1 LKKGLHIL
9 ALFALIFC
17 SQASAQKWYSMPK
30 QNNEKYLVYV
40 AYGMGNAHWYSELI
54 QTSIYDQNGSAITN
68 GDAKF
73 RAKNSSQFY
82 DLGVIF
88 PAGNL
93 RFGLGMNFEKFFLT
107 QILLQNSVQQ
117 GSGQTGIIF
126 DESFRFDKI
135 YMQMEV
141 PFWPEARS
149 KYSLSANMN
158 LGFFSFNN
166 VDRINLF
173 GSDALAN
180 STFVNISPVADVT
193 IFPGVSLFLRPVCEF
208 KYFKNQA
215 VDSPGGVVK
224 HNILTYS
231 LMIGL
236 RYDPS
241 VVDELK

>member
-1 LKKGLHIL
+1 
-9 ALFALIFC
+9 
-17 SQASAQKWYSMPK
+17 MPK

-54 QTSIYDQNGSAITN
+54 QTSIYDQHGSALTT
-68 GDAKF
+68 GDMKF

-82 DLGVIF
+82 DLGVLF

-126 DESFRFDKI
+126 DESFRFDKL

-180 STFVNISPVADVT
+180 STFVNVSPVADVT

-215 VDSPGGVVK
+215 VDSLGGVVK
-224 HNILTYS
+224 HNIVTYS

>member
-1 LKKGLHIL
+1 MV
-9 ALFALIFC
+9 FC
-17 SQASAQKWYSMPK
+17 SQARAQKWYSMPK
-30 QNNEKYLVYV
+30 KNNEKYLVYV
-40 AYGMGNAHWYSELI
+40 AYGMGNAHWFSELKE
-54 QTSIYDQNGSAITN
+54 TSIYDQHGSAITS
-68 GDAKF
+68 GDMKF

-82 DLGVIF
+82 DLGVLF

-107 QILLQNSVQQ
+107 QIVLQNSVQQ
-117 GSGQTGIIF
+117 TGGSGIIF

-141 PFWPEARS
+141 PFWPDARS

-180 STFVNISPVADVT
+180 STFVNVSPVADIT
-193 IFPGVSLFLRPVCEF
+193 IFPGVSIFLRPVCEF

-215 VDSPGGVVK
+215 VDAVGIVR
-224 HNILTYS
+224 HNIVTYS

-241 VVDELK
+241 VTDELK

>member
-1 LKKGLHIL
+1 MRKALLIL
-9 ALFALIFC
+9 IVICSVFATE
-17 SQASAQKWYSMPK
+17 SSAQKWYSVPK
-30 QNNEKYLVYV
+30 KNNEKYLVYV
-40 AYGMGNAHWYSELI
+40 AYGLGSAHWYSELKE
-54 QTSIYDQNGSAITN
+54 TSIYDAQGSAIHS
-68 GDAKF
+68 GDIKF
-73 RAKNSSQFY
+73 QAKNSSQFY
-82 DLGVIF
+82 DLGVLF

-107 QILLQNSVQQ
+107 QIELQNSVQQ
-117 GSGQTGIIF
+117 TTGGSIIF

-180 STFVNISPVADVT
+180 STFINISPVADVT
-193 IFPGVSLFLRPVCEF
+193 IFPGVSLFLRPMFEY
-208 KYFKNQA
+208 KYFKNGA
-215 VDSPGGVVK
+215 VDSYGLVR

-231 LMIGL
+231 LMIGI

-241 VVDELK
+241 VTDELK

>member
-1 LKKGLHIL
+1 V
-9 ALFALIFC
+9 IFT
-17 SQASAQKWYSMPK
+17 SQASAQKWYSQPK

-40 AYGMGNAHWYSELI
+40 AYGMGNAHWFSELT
-54 QTSIYDQNGSAITN
+54 QTSIYDQNGAAITN
-68 GDAKF
+68 GDMKF

-82 DLGVIF
+82 DLGVLF

-107 QILLQNSVQQ
+107 QITLQNSVQQ
-117 GSGQTGIIF
+117 GPGSTGIIF

-135 YMQMEV
+135 YMQMEI

-180 STFVNISPVADVT
+180 STFVNISPVADIT
-193 IFPGVSLFLRPVCEF
+193 LFPGLSLFLRPVCEF

-215 VDSPGGVVK
+215 VDSVGVVR

>member
-1 LKKGLHIL
+1 V
-9 ALFALIFC
+9 IFC
-17 SQASAQKWYSMPK
+17 AQAHAQKWYSVPK
-30 QNNEKYLVYV
+30 KNNEKYLVYV
-40 AYGMGNAHWYSELI
+40 AYGMGNAHWFSELK
-54 QTSIYDQNGSAITN
+54 QTSIYDQHGAAITN
-68 GDAKF
+68 GDTKF
-73 RAKNSSQFY
+73 RAKNSCQFY
-82 DLGVIF
+82 DLGVLF

-107 QILLQNSVQQ
+107 QIVLQNSVQNP
-117 GSGQTGIIF
+117 GGTTGLIF

-141 PFWPEARS
+141 PFWPDARS

-158 LGFFSFNN
+158 VGFFSFNN

-180 STFVNISPVADVT
+180 STFINISPVADITV
-193 IFPGVSLFLRPVCEF
+193 FPGVSIFVRPVCEF

-215 VDSPGGVVK
+215 VDTIGVVQ

-241 VVDELK
+241 VTDELK

>member
-1 LKKGLHIL
+1 
-9 ALFALIFC
+9 
-17 SQASAQKWYSMPK
+17 M
-30 QNNEKYLVYV
+30 YV
-40 AYGMGNAHWYSELI
+40 AYGMGNAHWFSELQ
-54 QTSIYDQNGSAITN
+54 QTSIYDAQGSAIHS
-68 GDAKF
+68 GDIKF
-73 RAKNSSQFY
+73 RAKNSSTFY
-82 DLGVIF
+82 DLGILF

-107 QILLQNSVQQ
+107 QIELQNSVQQ
-117 GSGQTGIIF
+117 SGGGTGIIF

-135 YMQMEV
+135 YAQFEV

-158 LGFFSFNN
+158 VGFFSFNN

-180 STFVNISPVADVT
+180 STFINVSPVADITV
-193 IFPGVSLFLRPVCEF
+193 FPGFSIFLRPVCEF

-215 VDSPGGVVK
+215 VDAVGGVVR

-241 VVDELK
+241 VSDDLK

>member
-1 LKKGLHIL
+1 MKNALRIL
-9 ALFALIFC
+9 VIFLFVF
-17 SQASAQKWYSMPK
+17 SGTVSAQKWYSVPK
-30 QNNEKYLVYV
+30 KNNEKYFVY
-40 AYGMGNAHWYSELI
+40 AGYGMGSAHWYSELK
-54 QTSIYDQNGSAITN
+54 QTSIYDTQGGPIQT
-68 GDAKF
+68 GDIKF
-73 RAKNSSQFY
+73 RAKNSSTFY
-82 DLGVIF
+82 DLGVLF
-88 PAGNL
+88 PTGNF
-93 RFGLGMNFEKFFLT
+93 RFGLGMNFERFFLT
-107 QILLQNSVQQ
+107 KIELQNSVQQ
-117 GSGQTGIIF
+117 SAGGIIF

-135 YMQMEV
+135 YMQFEV

-180 STFVNISPVADVT
+180 STFVNISPIADITV
-193 IFPGVSLFLRPVCEF
+193 FPGVSIFIRPACEF

-215 VDSPGGVVK
+215 VDSYGSVNHK
-224 HNILTYS
+224 IITYS

-241 VVDELK
+241 VTDELK

>member
-1 LKKGLHIL
+1 MKKTLHIL
-9 ALFALIFC
+9 ILFVVIFC
-17 SQASAQKWYSMPK
+17 TQAHAQKWYSMPK
-30 QNNEKYLVYV
+30 KNNEKYLVYV
-40 AYGMGNAHWYSELI
+40 AYGMGNANWFSELK
-54 QTSIYDQNGSAITN
+54 QTSIYDQHGAAITN
-68 GDAKF
+68 GDTKF
-73 RAKNSSQFY
+73 RAKNSCQFY
-82 DLGVIF
+82 DLGVLF

-107 QILLQNSVQQ
+107 QIQLQNSVQQ
-117 GSGQTGIIF
+117 SGSSIIF

-141 PFWPEARS
+141 PFWPDARS

-180 STFVNISPVADVT
+180 STFVNVSPVADITV
-193 IFPGVSLFLRPVCEF
+193 FPGVSIFLRPICEF

-215 VDSPGGVVK
+215 VDTIGVVQ

-241 VVDELK
+241 VTDELK

>member
-1 LKKGLHIL
+1 MKKGLHIL
-9 ALFALIFC
+9 GLFLLIFC
-17 SQASAQKWYSMPK
+17 SQADAQKWYSVPK
-30 QNNEKYLVYV
+30 KNSEKYLVYV
-40 AYGMGNAHWYSELI
+40 AYGMGNAHWFSELK
-54 QTSIYDQNGSAITN
+54 QTSIYDQHGAAITT
-68 GDAKF
+68 GDTKF

-82 DLGVIF
+82 DLGVLF
-88 PAGNL
+88 PAGTV

-107 QILLQNSVQQ
+107 QIMLQNSVQ
-117 GSGQTGIIF
+117 GPGGGTGIIF

-135 YMQMEV
+135 YMQCEV
-141 PFWPEARS
+141 PFWPDARS
-149 KYSLSANMN
+149 KYSLSANLN

-180 STFVNISPVADVT
+180 STFVNLSPVADIC
-193 IFPGVSLFLRPVCEF
+193 IFPGVYVFLRPVCEF

-215 VDSPGGVVK
+215 VDSIGIVR

-241 VVDELK
+241 VTDELK

>member
-1 LKKGLHIL
+1 MKKALHIL
-9 ALFALIFC
+9 ALFILISC
-17 SQASAQKWYSMPK
+17 GQATAQKWYSLPH

-40 AYGMGNAHWYSELI
+40 AYGMGNAHWFSELK
-54 QTSIYDQNGSAITN
+54 QTSIYDQHGSAITN
-68 GDAKF
+68 GDTKF

-82 DLGVIF
+82 DLGVLF

-107 QILLQNSVQQ
+107 QIILQNSVNPT
-117 GSGQTGIIF
+117 GSGLIF

-149 KYSLSANMN
+149 KFSLSANMN

-180 STFVNISPVADVT
+180 STFVNLSPVADIT
-193 IFPGVSLFLRPVCEF
+193 IFPGVYLFLRPVGEF

-215 VDSPGGVVK
+215 VDSPGGIVK
-224 HNILTYS
+224 HNIVTYS

-241 VVDELK
+241 VTDELK

>member
-1 LKKGLHIL
+1 MKKLLLIL
-9 ALFALIFC
+9 TILVTVF
-17 SQASAQKWYSMPK
+17 STESTAQKWYSVPK

-40 AYGMGNAHWYSELI
+40 AYGLGSAHWYSSLQ
-54 QTSIYDQNGSAITN
+54 QTSIYDANGSATHT
-68 GDAKF
+68 GDLKF

-93 RFGLGMNFEKFFLT
+93 RFGLGMNFERFYLT
-107 QILLQNSVQQ
+107 QIELQNSVQQ
-117 GSGQTGIIF
+117 TSGSSIIF

-141 PFWPEARS
+141 PFWPEARA
-149 KYSLSANMN
+149 KYSLSANLN

-180 STFVNISPVADVT
+180 STFVNLSPIADVT
-193 IFPGVSLFLRPVCEF
+193 IFPGVSLFIRPICEY
-208 KYFKNQA
+208 KYFKNGA
-215 VDSPGGVVK
+215 VDSYGLVR
-224 HNILTYS
+224 HNIITYS
-231 LMIGL
+231 VMFGI

-241 VVDELK
+241 VTDELK

>member
-1 LKKGLHIL
+1 MKD
-9 ALFALIFC
+9 
-17 SQASAQKWYSMPK
+17 ASAQKWYSMPK

-40 AYGMGNAHWYSELI
+40 AYGLGNAYWYSELI
-54 QTSIYDQNGSAITN
+54 ETSIYDQNGSATYSGN
-68 GDAKF
+68 FKF
-73 RAKNSSQFY
+73 RARNSSQFY
-82 DLGVIF
+82 DLGVLF

-107 QILLQNSVQQ
+107 QIELQDNIQQ
-117 GSGQTGIIF
+117 TSGSSLIF

-141 PFWPEARS
+141 PFWPESRS

-180 STFVNISPVADVT
+180 STFVNVSPIADITV
-193 IFPGVSLFLRPVCEF
+193 FPGVSIFVRPMCEF
-208 KYFKNQA
+208 KYFKNGA
-215 VDSPGGVVK
+215 VDSYGIVR
-224 HNILTYS
+224 HNIVTYS
-231 LMIGL
+231 VMLGL

-241 VVDELK
+241 VTDELK

>member
-1 LKKGLHIL
+1 
-9 ALFALIFC
+9 
-17 SQASAQKWYSMPK
+17 MPK
-30 QNNEKYLVYV
+30 KNNEKYLVYV
-40 AYGMGNAHWYSELI
+40 AYGMGNAHWFSELKE
-54 QTSIYDQNGSAITN
+54 TSIYDQHGSAITS
-68 GDAKF
+68 GDMKF

-82 DLGVIF
+82 DLGVLF

-107 QILLQNSVQQ
+107 QIVLQNSVQQ
-117 GSGQTGIIF
+117 TGGSGIIF

-141 PFWPEARS
+141 PFWPDARS

-180 STFVNISPVADVT
+180 STFVNVSPVADIT
-193 IFPGVSLFLRPVCEF
+193 IFPGVSIFLRPVCEF

-215 VDSPGGVVK
+215 VDAVGIVR
-224 HNILTYS
+224 HNIVTYS

-241 VVDELK
+241 VTDELK

>member
-1 LKKGLHIL
+1 VKN
-9 ALFALIFC
+9 ALGITLLFTLIFGGT
-17 SQASAQKWYSMPK
+17 ASAQKWYSMPK
-30 QNNEKYLVYV
+30 KNNEKYLVYA
-40 AYGMGNAHWYSELI
+40 AYGYGTAHWYSELK
-54 QTSIYDQNGSAITN
+54 QTSIYDTQGGAIQT
-68 GDAKF
+68 GDINFK
-73 RAKNSSQFY
+73 AKNSSTFY
-82 DLGVIF
+82 DLGVLF
-88 PAGNL
+88 PAGNM

-107 QILLQNSVQQ
+107 QIVLQNSVQS
-117 GSGQTGIIF
+117 SGGTGIIF

-135 YMQMEV
+135 YMQCEV

-173 GSDALAN
+173 GSDALAS
-180 STFVNISPVADVT
+180 STFVNISPIADVR
-193 IFPGVSLFLRPVCEF
+193 IFPGLSLFVRPGCEF

-215 VDSPGGVVK
+215 VDSYGQVR
-224 HNILTYS
+224 HSILTYS
-231 LMIGL
+231 VMIGL